1 MKAILDTTVILHL
14 FRKYVPAVS
23 WLEDPQLYGVTAI
36 TWLEVLEGATSKAV
50 LARSQAILDDFSIIY
65 ATTVDQQWAI
75 EHIERFQF
83 SHRIGMNDCLIASVA
98 NRLQIPLYTHNLKHM
113 TPLIGSLAIQPY
125 Q

>member
-23 WLEDPQLYGVTAI
+23 WLEDPQLYAVTAI